1 VTFDWRAVVGLAD
14 ELSKRTDEAALRSAI
29 SRAYYSAY
37 CYARDRAGLNSA
49 GARDSHKL
57 VFDYYERRAHGK
69 LRDFGS
75 NELPSL
81 HRLRK
86 EADYDEEAKITAN
99 QAKLVVGR
107 AKKVIAFIESLRQ
120 EEIQKQK

>member
-1 VTFDWRAVVGLAD
+1 MTFDWRAVVGLAD
-14 ELSKRTDEAALRSAI
+14 ELSKRAEEAALRSAI

-37 CYARDRAGLNSA
+37 CYARDRAGLNTA
-49 GARDSHKL
+49 GSRDSHKL
-57 VFDYYERRAHGK
+57 VFEYYERRALGK

-81 HRLRK
+81 HKLRK
-86 EADYDEEAKITAN
+86 EADYDEEAKISPN

-107 AKKVIAFIESLRQ
+107 AKKVIAFLEALKK